1 MTVLIHYRHYDC
13 SVNRKV
19 AWDDT
24 WSCAVNGPCPACG
37 IKEIE
42 PVAWHAPSDSCVY
55 CDPEYPPAESACH

>member
-1 MTVLIHYRHYDC
+1 MTLLIHYRHYAC
-13 SVNRKV
+13 AVNPRI

-42 PVAWHAPSDSCVY
+42 PVAWHDPHADCRY
-55 CDPEYPPAESACH
+55 CDPKYVPDDSLRH